1 MFSGCSSAGGDQL
14 LLAAGMGIGGVELRG
29 MAQQPDQEQQPFQIE
44 QARVAI
50 TVQRAAKPSAR
61 LGPRCGSARATA
73 IS

>member
-1 MFSGCSSAGGDQL
+1 MCSGCNSLEAISCSPPRGI
-14 LLAAGMGIGGVELRG
+14 GIGGVELRV
-29 MAQQPDQEQQPFQIE
+29 MAQQPDQEQQPFEIE

-50 TVQRAAKPSAR
+50 TAQRAAKPSAR

>member
-1 MFSGCSSAGGDQL
+1 
-14 LLAAGMGIGGVELRG
+14 MGIGGVELRV
-29 MAQQPDQEQQPFQIE
+29 MAQQPDQEQQPFEIE

-50 TVQRAAKPSAR
+50 TAQRAAKPLAR